1 MTLSNREKLLL
12 FILGLVAI
20 IVVTVIL
27 IILPMNQAINSLKLE
42 KVDLESQKLVIDT
55 TLPRLPS
62 LKTTQEARVETLDEE
77 LSRIESP
84 ITGAEF
90 ERWMLPLTTKYD
102 MQITDLAISEQVVS
116 EPNGNVVLVN
126 EPIYGLKTA
135 IQGFTGDMDELDTTP
150 VSSDTLLMMNVK
162 YDMVTN
168 YPRFKSLLS
177 DISRWNTTFY
187 VSGADYNF
195 TNGVASVSIDAYMIH
210 KLNYDGDRSYTGD
223 YHASGDNDTGG
234 DPSFIDDVYYK

>member
-20 IVVTVIL
+20 IVVTVTL

-135 IQGFTGDMDELDTTP
+135 IQGFTGDMDELD
-150 VSSDTLLMMNVK
+150 
-162 YDMVTN
+162 
-168 YPRFKSLLS
+168 RKS
-177 DISRWNTTFY
+177 
-187 VSGADYNF
+187 V
-195 TNGVASVSIDAYMIH
+195 V
-210 KLNYDGDRSYTGD
+210 
-223 YHASGDNDTGG
+223 
-234 DPSFIDDVYYK
+234 

>member
-1 MTLSNREKLLL
+1 MTLTNREKLLL
-12 FILGLVAI
+12 FMLGLVAI
-20 IVVTVIL
+20 TVVSVTLV
-27 IILPMNQAINSLKLE
+27 ILPMNQSIATLKFE

-62 LKTTQEARVETLDEE
+62 LRTTQEARVASLDEE
-77 LSRIESP
+77 LSRIQSP

-102 MQITDLAISEQVVS
+102 MQITEVAISEQVVS

-126 EPIYGLKTA
+126 EPIYGLKTS
-135 IQGFTGDMDELDTTP
+135 IQGFTGDIDELDTTP
-150 VSSDTLLMMNVK
+150 VSGNSLLLMNVK
-162 YDMVTN
+162 YDVVTN

-177 DISRWNTTFY
+177 DISRWGTTFY
-187 VSGADYNF
+187 VSEADYNF
-195 TNGVASVSIDAYMIH
+195 TNGVASIAIDAYMIH
-210 KLNYDGDRSYTGD
+210 KLSYEGDRAYTGD